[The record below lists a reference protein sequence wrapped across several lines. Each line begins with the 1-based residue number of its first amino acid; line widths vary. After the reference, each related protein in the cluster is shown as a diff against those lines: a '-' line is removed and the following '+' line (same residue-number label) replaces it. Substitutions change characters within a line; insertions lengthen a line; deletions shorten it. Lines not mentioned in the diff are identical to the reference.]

1 MYING
6 IIAITVMV
14 NSKRTVKCFSC
25 KEVSDACLQ
34 LHRIVTVV
42 ISAVRVTKIAAVY
55 FYAHVCMLSNTIAT
69 LSRLGDKGFTKV

>member
-1 MYING
+1 MI
-6 IIAITVMV
+6 

-55 FYAHVCMLSNTIAT
+55 FYAHVRVLSNTIAT
-69 LSRLGDKGFTKV
+69 LSRLSFKELTKV